1 MNCASDCRV
10 SIKPMPGSG
19 SNTLPTAIL
28 AVVLSLVSLSVAVV
42 NVFLSLRNRRLD
54 EADKQEQR
62 QAEIS
67 YRYTASAAWGL
78 CRLPAPRVLAGSKCC
93 MLCMAAA
100 GHIR

>member
-1 MNCASDCRV
+1 MQAIAGV
-10 SIKPMPGSG
+10 SINIMPGSG
-19 SNTLPTAIL
+19 TSNTLPTAIL

-67 YRYTASAAWGL
+67 YRYAASAAWGL
-78 CRLPAPRVLAGSKCC
+78 WCPQDAQAP
-93 MLCMAAA
+93 
-100 GHIR
+100 